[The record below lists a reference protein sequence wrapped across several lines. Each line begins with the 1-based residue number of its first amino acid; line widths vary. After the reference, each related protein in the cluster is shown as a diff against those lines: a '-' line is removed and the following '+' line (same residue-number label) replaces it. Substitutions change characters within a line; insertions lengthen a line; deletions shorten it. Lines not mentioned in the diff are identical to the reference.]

1 MIELD
6 EIGLVK
12 KHNEETFILL
22 EDEYWDAT
30 LNLDKFSHL
39 IVIWWIDGH
48 DNPESRG
55 TLVVTPKPARGNSS
69 ARSGVFACR
78 SPVRPNPIGH
88 SVVALIG
95 IQDEGR
101 RIVIDRIDAR
111 DGTPVVDIKPYMPT
125 SDRVDGA
132 RVPSWFEDLEPRYYH

>member
-1 MIELD
+1 MIELS
-6 EIGLVK
+6 EIGRVRK
-12 KHNEETFILL
+12 ESEETFILL
-22 EDEYWDAT
+22 ESEYWEGT

-55 TLVVTPKPARGNSS
+55 TLIVTPKPARGQAS

-78 SPVRPNPIGH
+78 SPRRPNPIGH
-88 SVVALIG
+88 SVVALREL
-95 IQDEGR
+95 QPVEK
-101 RIVIDRIDAR
+101 RIMIDRIDAR
-111 DGTPVVDIKPYMPT
+111 DGTPVLDLKPYTPT
-125 SDRVDGA
+125 SDRVDDA